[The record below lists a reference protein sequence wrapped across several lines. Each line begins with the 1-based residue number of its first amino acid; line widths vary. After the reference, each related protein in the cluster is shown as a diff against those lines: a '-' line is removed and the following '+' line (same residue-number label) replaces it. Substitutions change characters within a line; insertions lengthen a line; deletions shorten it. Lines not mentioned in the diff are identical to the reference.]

1 LLIKNKKTNKVKVVV
16 CFVGEMVYPD
26 SNKTTIMVAS
36 RTITPSRGVE
46 EKYFIFFRTISQE
59 VIISTPIMVAST
71 MVAPISIAA
80 PTEEEDEEV
89 YFALTQKGIDNKIMD
104 FPPGPQK
111 RRRHPTKK
119 AISLKIA
126 FTLKV
131 SQKRTREVPQERLVA
146 RINIPVSNSFSA
158 LRIVAEDHYRG

>member
-26 SNKTTIMVAS
+26 NNKTTIMVAS

-59 VIISTPIMVAST
+59 VIIITPIMVAST
-71 MVAPISIAA
+71 MVAPISAAA

-104 FPPGPQK
+104 SPPGPQK

-119 AISLKIA
+119 AQSLPKLPLHSRSPRKELGKYLKNVWWLGQISLYP
-126 FTLKV
+126 TL
-131 SQKRTREVPQERLVA
+131 SPL
-146 RINIPVSNSFSA
+146 
-158 LRIVAEDHYRG
+158 